1 MHIKG
6 LIAAPFTPMNQDFS
20 INLHAIEKLAQYYHE
35 QPLAGIFIN
44 GTTGEGMSL
53 SVEER
58 IELANQWIKY
68 AKDDFKIIVHVGHTC
83 LNDCRILASHAQEIR
98 ADAISTMATSFF
110 KWAKV
115 DDLVEFCSQIAVQV
129 PDLPFY
135 YYHMPSMT
143 GAHFK
148 MINFLEVACDWIP
161 NLAGIKFTHE
171 NLMDYRNCLNFQNNR
186 FDMLFGRDEILLA
199 GLSLGASGA
208 VGSTYN
214 YASPLYTKLMR
225 AFEAG
230 DVATARRLQDISIE
244 LITAFAST
252 NCSEIAANKYVMQYY
267 SGIDLGPARLPLT
280 NLTDIQKKNLR
291 FELDKIIF

>member
-20 INLHAIEKLAQYYHE
+20 INFDAIAELAQYYHQ

-44 GTTGEGMSL
+44 GTTGEGL
-53 SVEER
+53 LFSVEER

-68 AKDDFKIIVHVGHTC
+68 KKENFKIVVHVGHTC
-83 LNDCRILASHAQEIR
+83 LNDCQILASHAQEIG
-98 ADAISTMATSFF
+98 ADAISAMVPSFF
-110 KWAKV
+110 KPAKV
-115 DDLVEFCSQIAVQV
+115 NDLVEFCFQISKQSPV
-129 PDLPFY
+129 LPFY

-143 GAHFK
+143 GSYFQ
-148 MINFLEVACDWIP
+148 MIDFLEVACDWIP
-161 NLAGIKFTHE
+161 NLAGIKFTYE

-214 YASPLYTKLMR
+214 YASPLYTKLIR
-225 AFEAG
+225 AFEQD
-230 DVATARRLQDISIE
+230 DVNTARHLQDISIE
-244 LITAFAST
+244 LITTFASIK
-252 NCSEIAANKYVMQYY
+252 CSEIAANKYVMQYY
-267 SGIDLGPARLPLT
+267 SGINLGPVRLPLM

-291 FELDKIIF
+291 FELDKIVF